1 MSPYLPEDQ
10 RQAALEIPGTP
21 GELNFLLTMVCL
33 NYLEATD
40 GRYAD
45 HAEVVGALECC
56 KLEFYRRACA
66 TLEDD
71 AIARNGDVYP

>member
-33 NYLEATD
+33 TYLAATD

-56 KLEFYRRACA
+56 KLEFYRRACVA
-66 TLEDD
+66 P
-71 AIARNGDVYP
+71 ARSQNEPSF